1 MSEATHSGDGGP
13 AVEDPPRIRRAK
25 KLDTFGGRLTQH
37 VGAQIKRW
45 RQARKLT
52 AQRLSDVTAELGE
65 RVPRTVIINLENQR
79 RDYVSLAE
87 ILILAA
93 GLNIPPYLL
102 IAPVGIEDSVEILP
116 EVASSPW
123 RTRGWLMGARPVDYD
138 GFAVVEWNDATVA
151 TKLFDKHRLLVRSY
165 EQATLRLQELDGDRM
180 DLYPDAQWPDE
191 DLKQRHRIRALMLR
205 QLASY
210 LEQIRAQRHEIVQR
224 GFKLPALPPEVE
236 ADLASHETTRALR
249 A

>member
-1 MSEATHSGDGGP
+1 MSEATQTAQRVRS
-13 AVEDPPRIRRAK
+13 AK

-37 VGAQIKRW
+37 VGGQIKRW
-45 RQARKLT
+45 RQTRKLS
-52 AQRLSDVTAELGE
+52 AQRLSDLTAELGE
-65 RVPRTVIINLENQR
+65 RIPRTVIINLENQR

-87 ILILAA
+87 ILVLAA

-116 EVASSPW
+116 EVDSSPW
-123 RTRGWLMGARPVDYD
+123 RTRGWLMGAVPVQYK

-191 DLKQRHRIRALMLR
+191 ELQQRRRIRALMLR

-210 LEQIRAQRHEIVQR
+210 LEQIRAQRHEIEQR
-224 GFKLPALPPEVE
+224 GLKLPALPPEVE
-236 ADLASHETTRALR
+236 ADLATQRADSLT